1 MPPAIEFACPHCGHV
16 ARVAPGLAGKQG
28 RCSSCRKVLEVPS
41 GLEPRPSGRATAAA
55 GPLLPYSGAENP
67 AAVPRASKKM
77 PAVSQEPRES
87 KRVPVRSSGAGKVK
101 APSGAGAV
109 EPPAPPL
116 EELPL
121 PGELDEP
128 PDDSTAKIEP
138 PKPPPPPTPPWAK
151 AAGAAAGVLV
161 VAVVLALVSGRRFDC
176 IVLGLSLAPAA
187 FVAIGWRGPP
197 WPLVVGV
204 GLSVLAPP
212 IGVALCLFS
221 RRQAKEAG
229 CEGIVKLAMGLGG
242 AVLALNLVFLALRV
256 LGPKVMVP
264 G

>member
-28 RCSSCRKVLEVPS
+28 RCSSCRKVLEVPT

-67 AAVPRASKKM
+67 AAVPRTSKKM
-77 PAVSQEPRES
+77 PAVSPQADARGPRES
-87 KRVPVRSSGAGKVK
+87 KRVPTRSSGAGKV
-101 APSGAGAV
+101 
-109 EPPAPPL
+109 EPKL

-138 PKPPPPPTPPWAK
+138 PKPPPPPVPPWGL
-151 AAGAAAGVLV
+151 AAGAAAGVLL
-161 VAVVLALVSGRRFDC
+161 VASVAAFATGKRFDFL
-176 IVLGLSLAPAA
+176 VLGLALAPAL
-187 FVAIGWRGPP
+187 FVKIAWRGPP
-197 WPLVVGV
+197 VKLIVGV
-204 GLSVLAPP
+204 ALAVLAPP
-212 IGVALCLFS
+212 IGVGLCLFA
-221 RRQAKEAG
+221 RREAKETNS
-229 CEGIVKLAMGLGG
+229 EGIVKLAMVLGG
-242 AVLALNLVFLALRV
+242 SVMALNLVALALRV
-256 LGPKVMVP
+256 LGPTVLVP

>member
-16 ARVAPGLAGKQG
+16 ARVAPTLAGKQG
-28 RCSSCRKVLEVPS
+28 RCASCRRVLEVPT
-41 GLEPRPSGRATAAA
+41 GLETRPSGRATAAA

-67 AAVPRASKKM
+67 AAVPRTSKRV
-77 PAVSQEPRES
+77 PAVEPRES
-87 KRVPVRSSGAGKVK
+87 KRVPVRSSGAGKVEPA
-101 APSGAGAV
+101 APKV
-109 EPPAPPL
+109 

-138 PKPPPPPTPPWAK
+138 PAPPPPPVPPWGK
-151 AAGAAAGVLV
+151 AAGAAAAVLLVAAVAALAGVP
-161 VAVVLALVSGRRFDC
+161 RFDAM
-176 IVLGLSLAPAA
+176 VLGLSLAPAA
-187 FVAIGWRGPP
+187 FVAVGWRGPP
-197 WPLVVGV
+197 WPLIVGV

-212 IGVALCLFS
+212 IGVAVCLFN

-229 CEGIVKLAMGLGG
+229 CEGIVKLAMVLGG
-242 AVLALNLVFLALRV
+242 SVMALNLVALALKV
-256 LGPKVMVP
+256 LGPKVLVP